1 MKVYL
6 PRSRD
11 ANARAT
17 GFIMSSTIS
26 YPAGYRGRK
35 KKSRAAASTVNL
47 ASVSDDISVVVYLDC
62 KNAECES
69 YASIESHVRF
79 VGHPRLVGLCRR
91 CTGIS
96 GLCTV

>member
-6 PRSRD
+6 PRSRG

-26 YPAGYRGRK
+26 YPADYRGRK

-47 ASVSDDISVVVYLDC
+47 ASVSDDISVVGYLDC

-69 YASIESHVRF
+69 YVALSLML
-79 VGHPRLVGLCRR
+79 GLLVTRDS
-91 CTGIS
+91 S
-96 GLCTV
+96 GCAVDARG